1 MKRILF
7 FVFLISFFT
16 CAFAQDVDTKT
27 AAILDAMEKEMA
39 RTLSLTRNDPKDPK
53 IHFAAFLVNDF
64 SKYSVAAARG
74 GLAYENERN
83 DAYADVY
90 LRVGNNKE
98 DSGFFEAFSYNQS
111 ALQGGTLSPDG
122 VRAGLWSAS
131 DAGYKQALD
140 VYTRKQGYKSKK
152 NEEEVFDDFSKIT
165 PMQDVKTYNKE
176 VVSMETFR
184 EIARRTSKAGALK
197 ELEKFNTSIGIFDNI
212 YYFLSSEGAKYTT
225 HKFLVQIM
233 FIVQSKTKNGFEFFN
248 TKTLS
253 YASLE
258 DVPPV
263 EELEKVA
270 SDFAKEMASF
280 YNAEKGT
287 AFIGPVWLS
296 NETSAVLFEDY
307 FIDKIGNTRKV
318 IYDSG
323 NGNYRNYLSDF
334 ALKENLKVLS
344 SNFDVIE
351 NPQQEEFKGKKMIGA
366 YKVDD
371 EGAKAESIHLV
382 QNGIL
387 KDLPRTRALIKN
399 HDRTNGHAFTRWG
412 GSLYARA
419 LVKNLIFFPHETI
432 PSQEFKQKFMNFCKE
447 EGLNYCYKIVS
458 SRLYSETMAI
468 KINAETGEETPVYG
482 LNISSVNARTLR
494 DIKFAADD
502 LTLYNTLS
510 GVSYVVP
517 SVILSEAELTPSQ
530 KVPSTKYIV
539 PRPNI

>member
-1 MKRILF
+1 MKRILLF
-7 FVFLISFFT
+7 IFLISSFT
-16 CAFAQDVDTKT
+16 CAFAQDGDAKT
-27 AAILDAMEKEMA
+27 SAIFDAMEAEMA

-53 IHFAAFLVNDF
+53 IHFVAFKVTDF

-74 GLAYENERN
+74 GFAYEEKRDNPSV
-83 DAYADVY
+83 DVY

-98 DSGFFEAFSYNQS
+98 DNSFFDAFSYSQNE
-111 ALQGGTLSPDG
+111 LQGSTLSPDG

-152 NEEEVFDDFSKIT
+152 NEEEVFDDFSDIT
-165 PMQDVKTYNKE
+165 PMQDVKAYEKE
-176 VVSMETFR
+176 IIPTAILK
-184 EIARRTSKAGALK
+184 EIAIRTSKAGALK
-197 ELEKFNTSIGIFDNI
+197 ELEKFNTSIGVMDEIS
-212 YYFLSSEGAKYTT
+212 YFLSSEGAKYTR
-225 HKFLVQIM
+225 HQFIIEID
-233 FIVQSKTKNGFEFFN
+233 FIVKARTKNGFEFN
-248 TKTLS
+248 DVKTLS
-253 YASLE
+253 YAALKDLPS
-258 DVPPV
+258 V
-263 EELEKVA
+263 EELENIA
-270 SDFAKEMASF
+270 SEYAKQMASF
-280 YNAEKGT
+280 TKAEKGT

-296 NETSAVLFEDY
+296 NGTSARLFEDY

-323 NGNYRNYLSDF
+323 NGNYQNYLSDF

-351 NPQQEEFKGKKMIGA
+351 NPQQEEFNGKKMVGA

-387 KDLPRTRALIKN
+387 KDLPTTRSLIKN
-399 HDRTNGHAFTRWG
+399 HNKTNGHAFARWG
-412 GSLYARA
+412 LYAKA
-419 LVKNLIFFPHETI
+419 SVKNLLFFPHETT
-432 PSQEFKQKFMNFCKE
+432 PVQEFKQKFMNFCKA
-447 EGLNYCYKIVS
+447 EGLEYCYKIVS
-458 SRLYSETMAI
+458 SRIYGEVLAI
-468 KINAETGEETPVYG
+468 KIDANTGVETPVYG
-482 LNISSVNARTLR
+482 LKIPSVNARTLR
-494 DIKFAADD
+494 DIKFSADD

>member
-1 MKRILF
+1 MKRILLF
-7 FVFLISFFT
+7 IFLISSFT
-16 CAFAQDVDTKT
+16 CAFAQDGDAKT
-27 AAILDAMEKEMA
+27 SAIFDAMEAEMA

-111 ALQGGTLSPDG
+111 ALQGGALSPDG

-212 YYFLSSEGAKYTT
+212 YYFLSSEGAKYTA

-253 YASLE
+253 YASLK

-263 EELEKVA
+263 EELEKIA

-287 AFIGPVWLS
+287 AFIGPVWLA

-334 ALKENLKVLS
+334 ALKEDLKVLS

-351 NPQQEEFKGKKMIGA
+351 NPQQEEFNGKKMIGA

-419 LVKNLIFFPHETI
+419 LVKNLIFFPHETV
-432 PSQEFKQKFMNFCKE
+432 PSQKFKQKFMNFCKE